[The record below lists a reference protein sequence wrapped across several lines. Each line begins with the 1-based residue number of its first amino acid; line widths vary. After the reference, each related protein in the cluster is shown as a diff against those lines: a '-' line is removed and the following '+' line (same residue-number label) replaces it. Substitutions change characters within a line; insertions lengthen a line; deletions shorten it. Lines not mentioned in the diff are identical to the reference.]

1 MPESIYTIGLRVAAT
16 SDTQGLERTTTEL
29 ERLHTEA
36 QRGGGIWKDL
46 GTKVLGFIAAFVGF
60 QKIVGWLKSAFQGA
74 VDAQSSLIRLTNT
87 MLAFDPATRR
97 TAEGVREWAEALGK
111 LTGVGHEVTEGIV
124 MRFLPVLKNTEAA
137 MHLASVAALAQK
149 RGWTDAASAADLLG
163 NAIMGKPV
171 RGTDI
176 LSRLLYEGH
185 LSGEDFA
192 VTLDKIE
199 KALATAATAAESAA
213 LKLAR
218 MKEQQQETK
227 EAVGTTFLKLLDVL
241 QPLIKGF
248 SVFIGMVVTGFA
260 AIVESTKLVVKDVY
274 AAGVFVVNIPF
285 GLMKAHR
292 AYTQALSDNSAVMAK
307 NMGEYE
313 AMLADILSAFTRDT
327 SAIDAIGTKADE
339 DAKRR
344 IAETYARLKAER
356 EREANAAKA
365 KEAAERLAKQ
375 TAQETEEKYK
385 LQHEVLNRKVAAAA
399 SLKVEEDLN
408 AKILA
413 SLRLHEGR
421 VLGIKHLAN
430 ANIKKMNA
438 DQLAFYIQQLK
449 NELAAE
455 TASMQERNA
464 LTVRL
469 AEAEHDIKLKLA
481 EDQAKTA
488 GAIMAEQFGLGKEF
502 SAAMSLI
509 AAFEAASKAAAA
521 SAGGGPWAS
530 IAAYALTLAYVIQ
543 AYAAI
548 MRVEPGG
555 GGGGAGGGGYA
566 GAGVGPPRVY
576 TGGTGAAG
584 GTPSRG
590 PTSTT
595 TVTTN
600 APVTTVVNVNA
611 LDTTDALRSAQ
622 RALRPAGRA
631 YDRTLVGRGAV
642 VVGTRR
648 PR

>member
-1 MPESIYTIGLRVAAT
+1 MADSNYTIGLKVATT
-16 SDTQGLERTTTEL
+16 SDDAALERTTTGL

-60 QKIVGWLKSAFQGA
+60 QKVVGWLRSAFQGA

-199 KALATAATAAESAA
+199 KALATAATAAEAAA

-227 EAVGTTFLKLLDVL
+227 EAVGTTFLGLLDAL
-241 QPLIKGF
+241 QPVAKGF
-248 SVFIGMVVTGFA
+248 ALFIAGVVSGFA
-260 AIVESTKLVVKDVY
+260 FIIEHTKLVAKNLY
-274 AAGVFVVNIPF
+274 AAGAFLIALPSGAKKAWQEYNQAIADNAATMRENF
-285 GLMKAHR
+285 GQFARM
-292 AYTQALSDNSAVMAK
+292 V
-307 NMGEYE
+307 
-313 AMLADILSAFTRDT
+313 ADIRKAFDKDT
-327 SAIDAIGTKADE
+327 SAIDALSAKAEE

-344 IAETYARLKAER
+344 IAEVYARLKAER

-385 LQHEVLNRKVAAAA
+385 LQHETLNRKVGAAA

-421 VLGIKHLAN
+421 VLQIKKLTQ
-430 ANIKKMNA
+430 ANIKKMGAQELA
-438 DQLAFYIQQLK
+438 DYIAELK
-449 NELAAE
+449 KELAAE
-455 TASMQERNA
+455 TATMEQRNA
-464 LTVRL
+464 LTLQL
-469 AEAEHDIKLKLA
+469 AHAEYEIKTKGQQQIVQASLA
-481 EDQAKTA
+481 A
-488 GAIMAEQFGLGKEF
+488 GQQIFASNKELSRGLAIV
-502 SAAMSLI
+502 SA
-509 AAFEAASKAAAA
+509 FAAAA
-521 SAGGGPWAS
+521 GAARDTYGDVYAR
-530 IAAYALTLAYVIQ
+530 IAAYIATFAQVW
-543 AYAAI
+543 AAVVGI
-548 MRVEPGG
+548 GNTELK
-555 GGGGAGGGGYA
+555 GGGGYA

-576 TGGTGAAG
+576 TGGAG
-584 GTPSRG
+584 GAGATASRG

-631 YDRTLVGRGAV
+631 YDRALVSRGPV
-642 VVGTRR
+642 TVGSKR